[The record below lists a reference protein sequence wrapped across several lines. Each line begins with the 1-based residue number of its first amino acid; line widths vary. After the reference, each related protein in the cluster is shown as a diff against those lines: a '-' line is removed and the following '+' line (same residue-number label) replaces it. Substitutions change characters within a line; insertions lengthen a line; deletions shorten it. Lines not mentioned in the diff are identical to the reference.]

1 MCFFF
6 RAHRAR
12 LAQFLVP
19 QACFLNETPAGFQRL
34 YVPVNLELNRLL
46 HETYG
51 VQVLQLDFCP
61 EDIVALAAYRHV
73 SFAAKVPFFHVRFGC
88 AHPLQR
94 PADMI
99 DIIVSLPGRTK
110 VGFSD
115 DLSQR
120 SRVHLF
126 DPQAR
131 MHHPLVF
138 HHYCELHNQ
147 VLLRSQTQQP
157 REIGIGDFYVA
168 IAYTWSA
175 VLWVLLA
182 PYWAQPRGVRYKW
195 AFPVAFARLK
205 S

>member
-120 SRVHLF
+120 SAGAIQIDVRKAIDIGQSLVHIF
-126 DPQAR
+126 AGIFFE
-131 MHHPLVF
+131 V
-138 HHYCELHNQ
+138 
-147 VLLRSQTQQP
+147 QT
-157 REIGIGDFYVA
+157 GDSYSHRLPIMCVTCLVA
-168 IAYTWSA
+168 IRSHDFKEA
-175 VLWVLLA
+175 V
-182 PYWAQPRGVRYKW
+182 G
-195 AFPVAFARLK
+195 
-205 S
+205 